1 MKEPR
6 VVDLRSTIP
15 FDTRTLQLMT
25 ATDFCCSLCLGEL
38 FFFLSVLMLS
48 RLGKNLR
55 RLLVDCGTCLVE
67 ARTNLEAFKTSRGN
81 EQEDELRRMPEQ
93 NNHRQR
99 PIEATFYW
107 RNSGRSA
114 RQFLGQSNSNLQVM
128 SDCLSAGISSS
139 T

>member
-6 VVDLRSTIP
+6 VVDLKSTIP

-25 ATDFCCSLCLGEL
+25 ATDFCCSSCLREL

-55 RLLVDCGTCLVE
+55 RLLVDCGTCLVK
-67 ARTNLEAFKTSRGN
+67 ARTNLEAFTTSRGN

-93 NNHRQR
+93 NNHRRR
-99 PIEATFYW
+99 PIEETFNR

-128 SDCLSAGISSS
+128 SDGLSAGISSS

>member
-15 FDTRTLQLMT
+15 FDRRTLQLMT
-25 ATDFCCSLCLGEL
+25 ATDFCCSLCLREL

-48 RLGKNLR
+48 RLDKNLR
-55 RLLVDCGTCLVE
+55 RLLVDCGTCLVK
-67 ARTNLEAFKTSRGN
+67 ARTNLEAFTTSRGN
-81 EQEDELRRMPEQ
+81 EQEEELRRMPEQ
-93 NNHRQR
+93 NNHRR

-128 SDCLSAGISSS
+128 SNGLSAGISSS

>member
-1 MKEPR
+1 
-6 VVDLRSTIP
+6 
-15 FDTRTLQLMT
+15 MT
-25 ATDFCCSLCLGEL
+25 ARDFCCSLSLRKL

-55 RLLVDCGTCLVE
+55 GLLVDWGTCLVVNPPRLGSLLHE
-67 ARTNLEAFKTSRGN
+67 ATK
-81 EQEDELRRMPEQ
+81 QEDELRRMPEQ

-99 PIEATFYW
+99 PIAATFYW

>member
-6 VVDLRSTIP
+6 VVDLKSTIP

-25 ATDFCCSLCLGEL
+25 ATDFCCSLCLRKL

-55 RLLVDCGTCLVE
+55 RLLVDCGTCLVK
-67 ARTNLEAFKTSRGN
+67 ARTNLEAFTTSRGN